1 MKPRSY
7 QLGLTIGLGA
17 LLMFSSCKQT
27 GAPGGTSTLSLRRIS
42 IPSRLF
48 TIAGEAL
55 AFEAVGGAGH
65 SGEASISLRR
75 LQTRFGKFNHADV
88 YEYDKQGKVFSQQSL
103 NVDPDSAIAFKATSE
118 RRYLIYPDLGPRYR
132 NTYIVACN
140 LGRARLAGQIV
151 PRICTQILCT
161 DGPFQ
166 ASQLFDRIPE
176 LKTHATAADLGDG
189 IIGGFGRQGS
199 ICDQCLG
206 RSEPGG
212 SDFVPATGC
221 SERVPSDTEPPANP
235 EVIVYTHSDYPTN
248 ADWHYQIYRTKSDGT
263 DVTNLSN
270 NENFE
275 RSPDVN
281 HHSARIVFWSGG
293 QNSGLVLMDLNGN
306 GRTLIPGTVTASHPK
321 WSRDAESFI
330 VYVDLESN
338 VNNSIHRVRPDGTDN
353 VEVVHADGEKVIL
366 IVEVIDDFHILYS
379 QDDGTGRDSDLF
391 IKDMRDSSAAVNLT
405 NSADVAEEFPVISHD
420 GSLIAYRAYNP
431 KNFQGYDI
439 VIARVT
445 LPSTLTELHRIRLS
459 APAGAIFG
467 DLDFSNDDT
476 RLYVESS
483 VVETEGTTNTS
494 QLFSINVDGSGQF
507 RVTVNDETDDEP
519 SVAPRR

>member
-42 IPSRLF
+42 VPSRVF

-88 YEYDKQGKVFSQQSL
+88 YEYDKQGKVSSQQSL

-140 LGRARLAGQIV
+140 LGRARLAGQ
-151 PRICTQILCT
+151 
-161 DGPFQ
+161 
-166 ASQLFDRIPE
+166 
-176 LKTHATAADLGDG
+176 
-189 IIGGFGRQGS
+189 
-199 ICDQCLG
+199 
-206 RSEPGG
+206 
-212 SDFVPATGC
+212 
-221 SERVPSDTEPPANP
+221 
-235 EVIVYTHSDYPTN
+235 
-248 ADWHYQIYRTKSDGT
+248 
-263 DVTNLSN
+263 NLSN

-281 HHSARIVFWSGG
+281 HHSARIVFESGG
-293 QNSGLVLMDLNGN
+293 QHSGLVLMDLNGN
-306 GRTLIPGTVTASHPK
+306 GRTLIPDTITASHPK
-321 WSRDAESFI
+321 WGRDAESFI
-330 VYVDLESN
+330 VYVDRESN
-338 VNNSIHRVRPDGTDN
+338 VNNSIHRVRPDGNDN
-353 VEVVHADGEKVIL
+353 VEVVHADGEKVIG

-391 IKDMRDSSAAVNLT
+391 IKDMRDSGAAVNLT

-439 VIARVT
+439 VIARLT
-445 LPSTLTELHRIRLS
+445 LPSTLTKLHRIRLS